1 MFFINTVVSVQLIDK
16 FDSFSN
22 MLTLSLQTLI
32 PSSCFGFPLLFL
44 LVLNF
49 PLLFIK
55 NSVVF
60 IAASQIIEFWIV
72 CSYQQDFIYR
82 TLVQFVLVMF
92 LCREYLC
99 LFLPSTLGHNQPGM
113 TLLVSHLGFPGK
125 GNVNS
130 KHRLLKRKIC
140 CYMYSRKIAFLS
152 LILSP
157 GETSF
162 LIIFLCKK
170 ADFSSL
176 FL

>member
-1 MFFINTVVSVQLIDK
+1 MFWILSFI
-16 FDSFSN
+16 
-22 MLTLSLQTLI
+22 
-32 PSSCFGFPLLFL
+32 SSCFKFR
-44 LVLNF
+44 
-49 PLLFIK
+49 LLFIK

-60 IAASQIIEFWIV
+60 VAASQILYFWIV

-82 TLVQFVLVMF
+82 NLVQFVLVMF
-92 LCREYLC
+92 LRREYLC

-113 TLLVSHLGFPGK
+113 TLLVSQLGFPGK

-130 KHRLLKRKIC
+130 KHRLLKRQTC

-152 LILSP
+152 PILSLS
-157 GETSF
+157 ETNF
-162 LIIFLCKK
+162 LVIFLCKK